1 MHRLSP
7 LLLLLAG
14 AAIAA
19 EPGAIGSA
27 GELAAFLRDGE
38 PGVRAFSVTGRVSF
52 AEADAF
58 VLSDGGARV
67 YVGLDGPSPPRGAL
81 VRAEGTAGV
90 PRGDPAVPFLM
101 RGEPY
106 ADARAVEVLSR
117 DEPPPPER
125 IALAAIDPNRDD
137 LAFLATAGEVSDAGP
152 DEMDERYAVLVLAD
166 GERTLPVFVPARPGF
181 DAGAL
186 VGARVEAEG
195 LFKTYKGRTVVRG
208 VTIRVD
214 KGEVVGLLGPNG
226 AGKTTS
232 FYMILGLVR
241 PDKGRGRILFNGTD
255 VTRYP
260 VYRRARAGL
269 GYLAQE
275 PSIFRKLTVEQNIWA
290 ILETTDLPHA
300 DRRRRLDELLE
311 RFDLAKV
318 RKQWAYTLSGGERR
332 KLEIARSLVQNP
344 SVLMLDEPFAGVDP
358 VAVEG
363 IRSIVGDLKS
373 DGIGILITD
382 HNVRETLSIVDRAYI
397 LIDGTVIK
405 EGSPDD
411 IIADRVVRERYL
423 TEDFHM

>member
-1 MHRLSP
+1 MSE
-7 LLLLLAG
+7 
-14 AAIAA
+14 AA
-19 EPGAIGSA
+19 EPAA
-27 GELAAFLRDGE
+27 GGHTL
-38 PGVRAFSVTGRVSF
+38 
-52 AEADAF
+52 EAQ
-58 VLSDGGARV
+58 G
-67 YVGLDGPSPPRGAL
+67 
-81 VRAEGTAGV
+81 
-90 PRGDPAVPFLM
+90 
-101 RGEPY
+101 
-106 ADARAVEVLSR
+106 
-117 DEPPPPER
+117 
-125 IALAAIDPNRDD
+125 I
-137 LAFLATAGEVSDAGP
+137 
-152 DEMDERYAVLVLAD
+152 
-166 GERTLPVFVPARPGF
+166 
-181 DAGAL
+181 
-186 VGARVEAEG
+186 
-195 LFKTYKGRTVVRG
+195 FKTYRGRTVVRG
-208 VTIRVD
+208 VTIHVD

-290 ILETTDLPHA
+290 ILETTD
-300 DRRRRLDELLE
+300 RTREERKRRLDELLE

-318 RKQWAYTLSGGERR
+318 RRQYAYTLSGGERR

-363 IRSIVGDLKS
+363 IRSIVGDLKA

-405 EGSPDD
+405 EGRPDD
-411 IIADRVVRERYL
+411 IVADPVVRSRYL
-423 TEDFHM
+423 TDDFRM

>member
-1 MHRLSP
+1 VSE
-7 LLLLLAG
+7 
-14 AAIAA
+14 AA
-19 EPGAIGSA
+19 EPAA
-27 GELAAFLRDGE
+27 GGHTL
-38 PGVRAFSVTGRVSF
+38 
-52 AEADAF
+52 EAQ
-58 VLSDGGARV
+58 G
-67 YVGLDGPSPPRGAL
+67 
-81 VRAEGTAGV
+81 
-90 PRGDPAVPFLM
+90 
-101 RGEPY
+101 
-106 ADARAVEVLSR
+106 
-117 DEPPPPER
+117 
-125 IALAAIDPNRDD
+125 I
-137 LAFLATAGEVSDAGP
+137 
-152 DEMDERYAVLVLAD
+152 
-166 GERTLPVFVPARPGF
+166 
-181 DAGAL
+181 
-186 VGARVEAEG
+186 
-195 LFKTYKGRTVVRG
+195 FKTYRGRTVVRG
-208 VTIRVD
+208 VTIHVD

-290 ILETTDLPHA
+290 ILETTD
-300 DRRRRLDELLE
+300 RTREERKRRLDELLE

-318 RKQWAYTLSGGERR
+318 RRQYAYTLSGGERR
-332 KLEIARSLVQNP
+332 KLEIARSLGQTP

-363 IRSIVGDLKS
+363 IRSIVGDLKA
-373 DGIGILITD
+373 DGIGILIPD

-411 IIADRVVRERYL
+411 IVADPVVRSRYL
-423 TEDFHM
+423 TDDFRM

>member
-1 MHRLSP
+1 MSE
-7 LLLLLAG
+7 
-14 AAIAA
+14 AA
-19 EPGAIGSA
+19 EPAA
-27 GELAAFLRDGE
+27 GGHTL
-38 PGVRAFSVTGRVSF
+38 
-52 AEADAF
+52 EAQ
-58 VLSDGGARV
+58 G
-67 YVGLDGPSPPRGAL
+67 
-81 VRAEGTAGV
+81 
-90 PRGDPAVPFLM
+90 
-101 RGEPY
+101 
-106 ADARAVEVLSR
+106 
-117 DEPPPPER
+117 
-125 IALAAIDPNRDD
+125 I
-137 LAFLATAGEVSDAGP
+137 
-152 DEMDERYAVLVLAD
+152 
-166 GERTLPVFVPARPGF
+166 
-181 DAGAL
+181 
-186 VGARVEAEG
+186 
-195 LFKTYKGRTVVRG
+195 FKTYRGRTVVRG
-208 VTIRVD
+208 VTIHVD

-290 ILETTDLPHA
+290 ILETTD
-300 DRRRRLDELLE
+300 RTREERKRRLDELLE

-318 RKQWAYTLSGGERR
+318 RRQYAYTLSGGERR

-363 IRSIVGDLKS
+363 IRSIVGDLKA

-405 EGSPDD
+405 EGIPDD
-411 IIADRVVRERYL
+411 IVADPVVRSRYL
-423 TEDFHM
+423 TDDFRM